1 MKSLLKILA
10 VSLMGFCQLAG
21 SQNAANISQTPST
34 SSLCSAHPGVG
45 DFEILS
51 KTHGVDFSSY
61 ARDWWSITYA
71 NWVGLM
77 PKSAQWPTLAKGQVK
92 IRLRILPDGKVKPHD
107 IVLEISS
114 GNDSLDRAAM
124 KAIKKSKY
132 PPLPAEIPKGHIWR
146 CVRAFLLQHGLVGR
160 LQLRWQGS
168 QKLSALFQ

>member
-10 VSLMGFCQLAG
+10 VSLMGFCQVSV
-21 SQNAANISQTPST
+21 SQDAVNVSAAPPPPDICRTHRADSG
-34 SSLCSAHPGVG
+34 L
-45 DFEILS
+45 EILS
-51 KTHGVDFSSY
+51 KTYGVDFSSY

-107 IVLEISS
+107 IVLDTSS
-114 GNDSLDRAAM
+114 GNDSLDHAAM

-132 PPLPAEIPKGHIWR
+132 PPLPEKFQGPYLEMRARFCYNMESSEDSSVGVKPPK
-146 CVRAFLLQHGLVGR
+146 
-160 LQLRWQGS
+160 S
-168 QKLSALFQ
+168 